1 MFREGNIPTKYVID
15 EVVLNAGYSVL
26 RLPPNHCVINPIG
39 MGWSQVKK
47 CSYYKA
53 KLILRFFIYWM
64 VLIQTIVT
72 VGLFKQRRDGYNAS
86 NQVLKKKQI
95 ILKSQFLKKKQIF
108 SSNTETREEITS
120 CRCSSWVF
128 YFHSTICTFFWVD
141 INLNI

>member
-1 MFREGNIPTKYVID
+1 M
-15 EVVLNAGYSVL
+15 VLNAGYSVL
-26 RLPPNHCVINPIG
+26 RLPPYHCLINPIG
-39 MGWSQVKK
+39 MVWSQVKK

-72 VGLFKQRRDGYNAS
+72 AGLFKQRRDGHNAS
-86 NQVLKKKQI
+86 NQFLKKKQI
-95 ILKSQFLKKKQIF
+95 ISKPQFLKKKKQIF
-108 SSNTETREEITS
+108 SSNMETIEEITS